1 MSISLLRAFAITL
14 FFCVVVPRAN
24 AQKAKPLSPPAAPPV
39 VSKSGLPPVAGGNDK
54 ENVDPAGVE
63 FFEKKIRPVLSQYC
77 YSCHSQSAK
86 RSLGNFT
93 LDTKQGMMHGGSGGV
108 DLMPGDPDHSRI
120 IEAIRY
126 TQPGLQMPPKGKMPD
141 ATIAD
146 LTAWVKMG
154 APWPKE
160 RVVAVAPS
168 PASLLAEKRKREH
181 WAWKPV
187 RTVALPNVKRAAWA
201 RNPIDRF
208 ILAGL
213 EARNLKPNT
222 YADRRTLIRRATFDL
237 IGLPPTPAEVN
248 AFLADKSPNAWEK
261 VVDRLLAS
269 PHYGERWG
277 RYWLDIAR
285 YGEDQAHSFEPRLYP
300 QGFRYRDWVANALN
314 TDMPYDHFVRAQI
327 AADLID
333 GPNAKQDLPA
343 LGFFAT
349 GPVYYGDNKMFD
361 QYDDRIDTL
370 SRGFLGL
377 TVACARCHDHK
388 FDPISQKDYYGLAG
402 IFASTA
408 YIEVP
413 YTAPTAGVQTAANA
427 PVANRQ
433 EMINAKEAEVNKF
446 IDEQLTDLRNRYLP
460 QTSRYV
466 VAAWKLQNHRKT
478 NSKLTAEQFANT
490 EKLDTLVLERWVKYL
505 NSAKDHP
512 FLADWH
518 KIVEAQDAHTD
529 LATSDAILP
538 QVSRAAD
545 ALQSSLQDIARRYKD
560 KNAQPALT
568 KPETAAAE
576 ELVGGEGVLTFP
588 RDQFDKLLVG
598 DPKVHYATIK
608 GQLDRMKMGPFIHAL
623 TEGQKVGNIPV
634 LLRGNPEAPGEE
646 APRKFL
652 SILAGD
658 NAPVVTK
665 GSGRLELANAIADK
679 NNPLTAR
686 VMINRIWQHHFGVGL
701 VRTASNF
708 GLLGEPPTHPELLD
722 YLAKQFMD
730 QGWSM
735 KAMHRQI
742 MLSATYQMSSGRNAH
757 NDEIDPD
764 NRYVWRASRRRLEI
778 EAWRDSMLAVTDK
791 LDLTVG
797 GPSVSLSAPDNR
809 RRTFYAAIS
818 RHDLD
823 PMLRLFDF
831 PDPNA
836 TTDARM
842 ATTVPL
848 QQLFVLN
855 SEFMI
860 QEAKALSARLHTNPA
875 ETDVDRIK
883 EAYMLVN
890 SRPPSD
896 AEIALGLAF
905 LQGPRSAVAPDTG
918 GGLPSGTA
926 PNAPVPAAAKP
937 ATPPAAALLTR
948 WEEYS
953 QALLSANEFLYVD

>member
-1 MSISLLRAFAITL
+1 MPKPLLPISLILL
-14 FFCVVVPRAN
+14 FGGVVLAPMA
-24 AQKAKPLSPPAAPPV
+24 AQTPKPPLSPVPGAKATGALTSGAA
-39 VSKSGLPPVAGGNDK
+39 DQ
-54 ENVDPAGVE
+54 ERVDPVGVE
-63 FFEKKIRPVLSQYC
+63 FFEKKVRPVLAQYC

-93 LDTKQGMMHGGSGGV
+93 LDTRQGMMHGGQGGSA
-108 DLMPGDPDHSRI
+108 LMPGDPAHSRL
-120 IEAIRY
+120 IEAIHY
-126 TQPGLQMPPKGKMPD
+126 TQPELQMPPKAKLSE
-141 ATIAD
+141 AAIAD
-146 LTAWVKMG
+146 LTEWVKMG
-154 APWPKE
+154 APWPHE
-160 RVVAVAPS
+160 RVVT
-168 PASLLAEKRKREH
+168 ASLAPNPAALLVERRKRQH
-181 WAWKPV
+181 WAWQPV
-187 RTVALPNVKRAAWA
+187 RAVSPPPVKRAAWA
-201 RNPIDRF
+201 HNPIDRF

-213 EARNLKPNT
+213 ETRGLKPNS

-237 IGLPPTPAEVN
+237 IGLPPTPEEVE
-248 AFLADKSPNAWEK
+248 AFLADRSPRAWET

-300 QGFRYRDWVANALN
+300 QGFRYRDWVAHALN
-314 TDMPYDHFVRAQI
+314 TDMPYDRFVRAQI
-327 AADLID
+327 AADLTNEPD
-333 GPNAKQDLPA
+333 SKENLPA

-349 GPVYYGDNKMFD
+349 GPVYYGDSKMFD

-388 FDPISQKDYYGLAG
+388 FDPITQKDYYGLAG

-413 YTAPTAGVQTAANA
+413 YTPPTAGGPESKAAG
-427 PVANRQ
+427 VTNRQ
-433 EMINAKEAEVNKF
+433 DLINTKVAEVDKF
-446 IDEQLTDLRNRYLP
+446 TNEQLTNLRGRFLP
-460 QTSRYV
+460 ETSRYL
-466 VAAWKLQNHRKT
+466 VAVWKLLNVRKT
-478 NSKLTAEQFANT
+478 NSKLASEQFANS
-490 EKLDTLVLERWVKYL
+490 EKLEALVLDRWMTYL
-505 NSAKDHP
+505 AKGKDQP
-512 FLADWH
+512 LLADWQ
-518 KIVEAQDAHTD
+518 KMVQTQDAHTD
-529 LATSDAILP
+529 LSASGAAVAQATKI
-538 QVSRAAD
+538 AD
-545 ALQSSLQDIARRYKD
+545 AYQNSLMDLVKRRKE
-560 KNAQPALT
+560 KPSQPALT
-568 KPETAAAE
+568 KAE
-576 ELVGGEGVLTFP
+576 MTEADEIVGDAGVLTIP
-588 RDQFDKLLVG
+588 KDQFDRLLVG

-608 GQLDRMKMGPFIHAL
+608 GQLERLKMGAFIHAL
-623 TEGQKVGNIPV
+623 TEGPKIANVPV
-634 LLRGNPEAPGEE
+634 LLRGNPDAPGEE

-652 SILAGD
+652 TILAGD
-658 NAPVVTK
+658 NAPVFTR
-665 GSGRLELANAIADK
+665 GSGRLELANAIADR

-686 VMINRIWQHHFGVGL
+686 VMVNRLWQHHFGVGL

-742 MLSATYQMSSGRNAH
+742 MLSATYQMSSARNAH

-778 EAWRDSMLAVTDK
+778 EAWRDAMLAVTDR
-791 LDLTVG
+791 LDPTIG
-797 GPSVSLSAPDNR
+797 GPSLSLSSADNH
-809 RRTFYAAIS
+809 RRTFYAAVS

-823 PMLRLFDF
+823 SMLRLFDF

-860 QEAKALSARLHTNPA
+860 QQAKAFAARLHANPA
-875 ETDVDRIK
+875 DSDADRIK
-883 EAYMLVN
+883 HAYLLVD
-890 SRPPSD
+890 SRPPTE
-896 AEIALGLAF
+896 AEMALGLAF
-905 LQGPRSAVAPDTG
+905 LRGPKQILIAPDTG
-918 GGLPSGTA
+918 GGLSSETPQTG
-926 PNAPVPAAAKP
+926 PVPGGAKP
-937 ATPPAAALLTR
+937 AAPMASRLTR
-948 WEEYS
+948 WEQYA

>member
-1 MSISLLRAFAITL
+1 MSNPLLRTSLIALLCGAI
-14 FFCVVVPRAN
+14 VSPAV
-24 AQKAKPLSPPAAPPV
+24 AQKAKLPT
-39 VSKSGLPPVAGGNDK
+39 PPVAPLAAKLGETAAANADVK
-54 ENVDPAGVE
+54 ETADPAGVE
-63 FFEKKIRPVLSQYC
+63 FFEKKVRPVLAQYC
-77 YSCHSQSAK
+77 YSCHSASAK

-93 LDTKQGMMHGGSGGV
+93 LDTKQGMMHGGQGGSA
-108 DLMPGDPDHSRI
+108 LMPGDPDHSRF

-126 TQPGLQMPPKGKMPD
+126 AQPELQMPPKGKMSE
-141 ATIAD
+141 AVIAD

-160 RVVAVAPS
+160 RVVAIAPS
-168 PASLLAEKRKREH
+168 PANLLAEKRKKAH
-181 WAWKPV
+181 WAWQPV
-187 RTVALPNVKRAAWA
+187 RSVAPPAVKRATWA

-222 YADRRTLIRRATFDL
+222 YADRRTLIRRASFDL
-237 IGLPPTPAEVN
+237 IGLPPTPEEVA

-314 TDMPYDHFVRAQI
+314 ADMPYDHFVRAQI

-333 GPNAKQDLPA
+333 GPDKKQDLPA

-388 FDPISQKDYYGLAG
+388 FDPITQKDYYGLAG

-413 YTAPTAGVQTAANA
+413 YTPPTAGVQTAENA
-427 PVANRQ
+427 PVTNRQ
-433 EMINAKEAEVNKF
+433 DMINAKEAEVNKF
-446 IDEQLTDLRNRYLP
+446 TEEQLADLRNRYLP
-460 QTSRYV
+460 ETSHYM
-466 VAAWKLQNHRKT
+466 VAAWKLINRRKT
-478 NSKLTAEQFANT
+478 NAKLTTEQFATT
-490 EKLDTLVLERWVKYL
+490 EKLETIVLDRWVKYL
-505 NSAKDHP
+505 TVAKDHP
-512 FLADWH
+512 ALADWL
-518 KIVEAQDAHTD
+518 KVVAAQDAHTD
-529 LATSDAILP
+529 ISTSDAAIA
-538 QVSRAAD
+538 QVSAA
-545 ALQSSLQDIARRYKD
+545 ANGFQSILLDLVKRRKD
-560 KNAQPALT
+560 KQAKPALT
-568 KPETAAAE
+568 KTEMAAADE
-576 ELVGGEGVLTFP
+576 IVGGEGVLTIP
-588 RDQFDKLLVG
+588 RDVFDKLLVG

-623 TEGQKVGNIPV
+623 TEGPKIGNVPV
-634 LLRGNPEAPGEE
+634 LLRGNTEAPGEE

-652 SILAGD
+652 TILAGD
-658 NAPVVTK
+658 NAPAFTK
-665 GSGRLELANAIADK
+665 GSGRLELANAVADK

-742 MLSATYQMSSGRNAH
+742 MLSATYQMSSARNAH

-778 EAWRDSMLAVTDK
+778 EAWRDSMLAVTGQI
-791 LDLTVG
+791 DLTVG
-797 GPSVSLSAPDNR
+797 GPSVSLSAADNH

-860 QEAKALSARLHTNPA
+860 QEAKALAARLHTDPA
-875 ETDVDRIK
+875 ATDIDRIK
-883 EAYMLVN
+883 QAYQLVN
-890 SRPPSD
+890 SRPPTD

-905 LQGPRSAVAPDTG
+905 LAGPRSAVAPDTG
-918 GGLPSGTA
+918 GGLSSGA
-926 PNAPVPAAAKP
+926 AQSAPVPVSAKP
-937 ATPPAAALLTR
+937 AAPSAARLTR

>member
-1 MSISLLRAFAITL
+1 MPRPLLPLFFTFGLCGAAFAPLAAQTL
-14 FFCVVVPRAN
+14 KAASASPAGSAPRA
-24 AQKAKPLSPPAAPPV
+24 AAPD
-39 VSKSGLPPVAGGNDK
+39 GDK
-54 ENVDPAGVE
+54 EAIDPAGVE
-63 FFEKKIRPVLSQYC
+63 FFEKKVRPVLSQYC

-86 RSLGNFT
+86 RALGNFT
-93 LDTKQGMMHGGSGGV
+93 LDTHQGMMHGGQGGV
-108 DLMPGDPDHSRI
+108 AVMPGDPDHSRF

-126 TQPGLQMPPKGKMPD
+126 AQPDLQMPPKAKLSE

-160 RVVAVAPS
+160 RVVAVLPS
-168 PASLLAEKRKREH
+168 AASVLVEKRKRQH
-181 WAWKPV
+181 WAWQPV
-187 RTVALPNVKRAAWA
+187 RATALPAVKRAAWS

-208 ILAGL
+208 VLAGL
-213 EARNLKPNT
+213 EQRGLKPNS
-222 YADRRTLIRRATFDL
+222 YADRRTLIRRASFDL
-237 IGLPPTPAEVN
+237 IGLPPTPEEVT
-248 AFLADKSPNAWEK
+248 AFANDKSPGAWET

-300 QGFRYRDWVANALN
+300 QGFRYRDWVAHALN
-314 TDMPYDHFVRAQI
+314 SDMPYDKFVRAQI
-327 AADLID
+327 AADLIAA
-333 GPNAKQDLPA
+333 PTSKEDLPA

-413 YTAPTAGVQTAANA
+413 YTAPTTGVQSADSG

-433 EMINAKEAEVNKF
+433 DMIAAKSAEVDKF
-446 IDEQLTDLRNRYLP
+446 TNEQIADLRGRYLP
-460 QTSRYV
+460 QTSRYL
-466 VAAWKLQNHRKT
+466 VAAWKLLNRRKADP
-478 NSKLTAEQFANT
+478 KLTTEQFAGT
-490 EKLDTLVLERWVKYL
+490 EKLDMLVLERWMTYL
-505 NSAKDHP
+505 TAAKDRP
-512 FLADWH
+512 ILADW
-518 KIVEAQDAHTD
+518 KQMAQKQDAHTD
-529 LATSDAILP
+529 LSASETALA
-538 QVSRAAD
+538 QVSKAAD
-545 ALQSSLQDIARRYKD
+545 AFQNALLDLVRRRKD
-560 KNAQPALT
+560 KQAQPALT
-568 KPETAAAE
+568 GAETAAADE
-576 ELVGGEGVLTFP
+576 IVGDGGVLTLP
-588 RDQFDKLLVG
+588 RDKFERLLVG

-608 GQLDRMKMGPFIHAL
+608 GQLDRLKMGPFIHAL
-623 TEGQKVGNIPV
+623 TEGSKVANVPV
-634 LLRGNPEAPGEE
+634 LLRGNPEAPGED

-652 SILAGD
+652 TILAGD
-658 NAPVVTK
+658 SAPAFTK
-665 GSGRLELANAIADK
+665 GSGRLELADAIADK

-708 GLLGEPPTHPELLD
+708 GMLGEPPTNPALLD

-742 MLSATYQMSSGRNAH
+742 MLSATYRMSSAGNAH

-778 EAWRDSMLAVTDK
+778 EAWRDAMLAVTDR
-791 LDLTVG
+791 LDPTVG
-797 GPSVSLSAPDNR
+797 GPSVSLSSTDNR

-823 PMLRLFDF
+823 SMLRLFDF

-860 QEAKALSARLHTNPA
+860 QQAKALSARLHADPA
-875 ETDVDRIK
+875 KTDADRIK
-883 EAYMLVN
+883 QAYLLVN
-890 SRPPSD
+890 NRPPNA
-896 AEIALGLAF
+896 AELSLGLAF
-905 LQGPRSAVAPDTG
+905 LQGPKLNVIASDTG
-918 GGLPSGTA
+918 GVSPGSAQIT
-926 PNAPVPAAAKP
+926 PVPAAAKS
-937 ATPPAAALLTR
+937 AAHDANHLSR

>member
-1 MSISLLRAFAITL
+1 MSNPLLRTSLIALLCGA
-14 FFCVVVPRAN
+14 VVSPAV
-24 AQKAKPLSPPAAPPV
+24 AQKAKLPT
-39 VSKSGLPPVAGGNDK
+39 PPVAPPLAAKLGETVAAHSDAK
-54 ENVDPAGVE
+54 ETVDPAGVE
-63 FFEKKIRPVLSQYC
+63 FFEKKVRPVLAQYC
-77 YSCHSQSAK
+77 YSCHSASAK
-86 RSLGNFT
+86 RSLGNFM
-93 LDTKQGMMHGGSGGV
+93 LDSRQGMMHGGSGGMA
-108 DLMPGDPDHSRI
+108 LMPGDPDHSRF
-120 IEAIRY
+120 IEAVRY
-126 TQPGLQMPPKGKMPD
+126 AQPELQMPPKGKMSD
-141 ATIAD
+141 AVIAD

-160 RVVAVAPS
+160 RVVAIAPS
-168 PASLLAEKRKREH
+168 PANLLVEKRKKAH
-181 WAWKPV
+181 WAWQPV
-187 RTVALPNVKRAAWA
+187 RSVTPPAVKRAAWT

-222 YADRRTLIRRATFDL
+222 YADRRTLIRRASFDL
-237 IGLPPTPAEVN
+237 IGLPPTPEEVA

-314 TDMPYDHFVRAQI
+314 ADMPYDHFVRAQI

-333 GPNAKQDLPA
+333 GPDKKQDLPA

-388 FDPISQKDYYGLAG
+388 FDPITQKDYYGLAG

-413 YTAPTAGVQTAANA
+413 YTPPTVGGQTAENA
-427 PVANRQ
+427 PVTNRQ
-433 EMINAKEAEVNKF
+433 DMINAKEAEVNKF
-446 IDEQLTDLRNRYLP
+446 AEEQLADLRNRYLP
-460 QTSRYV
+460 ETSRYM
-466 VAAWKLQNHRKT
+466 VAAWKLINRRKT
-478 NSKLTAEQFANT
+478 NAKLTTEQYATT
-490 EKLDTLVLERWVKYL
+490 EKLETIVLGRWVKYL
-505 NSAKDHP
+505 AAAKDHP
-512 FLADWH
+512 ALADWQ
-518 KIVEAQDAHTD
+518 KVVIAQDARTD
-529 LATSDAILP
+529 LSASDSAIA
-538 QVSRAAD
+538 QVTGAAN
-545 ALQSSLQDIARRYKD
+545 AFQNSLMELVKRRKD
-560 KNAQPALT
+560 KQTKPALT
-568 KPETAAAE
+568 KVEMAAADE
-576 ELVGGEGVLTFP
+576 IVGGEGVLTIP
-588 RDQFDKLLVG
+588 QDVFDKLLVG

-623 TEGQKVGNIPV
+623 TEGSKIGNVPV
-634 LLRGNPEAPGEE
+634 LLRGNTEAPGEE
-646 APRKFL
+646 APRRFL
-652 SILAGD
+652 AILAGD
-658 NAPVVTK
+658 NAPTFTK
-665 GSGRLELANAIADK
+665 GSGRLELANAVADK

-735 KAMHRQI
+735 KTMHRQI

-778 EAWRDSMLAVTDK
+778 EAWRDSMLAVTGQI
-791 LDLTVG
+791 DLTLG
-797 GPSVSLSAPDNR
+797 GPSVSLSAANNH

-860 QEAKALSARLHTNPA
+860 LEAKALSTRLHSDPTA
-875 ETDVDRIK
+875 TDIDRIK
-883 EAYMLVN
+883 LAYLLVN
-890 SRPPSD
+890 SRPPTD

-905 LQGPRSAVAPDTG
+905 LAGPRSAVAPDTG
-918 GGLPSGTA
+918 GGLSTGA
-926 PNAPVPAAAKP
+926 VQSAPVPISTKP
-937 ATPPAAALLTR
+937 AAPSAARLTR

-953 QALLSANEFLYVD
+953 QALLSANELLYVD

>member
-1 MSISLLRAFAITL
+1 MPCPLLRTSLIVLLAGA
-14 FFCVVVPRAN
+14 VGSSVA
-24 AQKAKPLSPPAAPPV
+24 AQTAKQPAAPIPAA
-39 VSKSGLPPVAGGNDK
+39 KPAPLPAQGTADK
-54 ENVDPAGVE
+54 ETADPAGVE
-63 FFEKKIRPVLSQYC
+63 FFEKKVRPVLAQYC

-86 RSLGNFT
+86 RALGSFT
-93 LDTKQGMMHGGSGGV
+93 LDTKQGMMHGGQGGMAV
-108 DLMPGDPDHSRI
+108 MAGDPDHSRF
-120 IEAIRY
+120 IEAVRY
-126 TQPGLQMPPKGKMPD
+126 AKPELQMPPKGKLPE

-160 RVVAVAPS
+160 RAVAVAPS

-181 WAWKPV
+181 WAWQPV
-187 RTVALPNVKRAAWA
+187 RTAAPPTVKRAAWA
-201 RNPIDRF
+201 RTPIDRF

-213 EARNLKPNT
+213 EARNLKPNS

-237 IGLPPTPAEVN
+237 VGLPPTPAEVE
-248 AFLADKSPNAWEK
+248 AFLADRSPKAWET

-300 QGFRYRDWVANALN
+300 QGFRFRDWVAHALN
-314 TDMPYDHFVRAQI
+314 TDMPYDRFVRAQI

-333 GPNAKQDLPA
+333 APSAKEDLPA

-388 FDPISQKDYYGLAG
+388 FDPITQKDYYGLAG

-408 YIEVP
+408 YVEVP
-413 YTAPTAGVQTAANA
+413 YTPPTTGVQTAGNA
-427 PVANRQ
+427 PVTNRQ
-433 EMINAKEAEVNKF
+433 DLIGAKAAEVDKF
-446 IDEQLTDLRNRYLP
+446 TDEQLADLRSRYLP
-460 QTSRYV
+460 KTARYMT
-466 VAAWKLQNHRKT
+466 AAWKLLNLRRT
-478 NSKLTAEQFANT
+478 NPKLTTEQFAGT
-490 EKLDTLVLERWVKYL
+490 EKLEMLVLDRWLKYL
-505 NSAKDHP
+505 AAAKDHP
-512 FLADWH
+512 ALADWQKTVQQFDTH
-518 KIVEAQDAHTD
+518 ADLSASETAAAQ
-529 LATSDAILP
+529 
-538 QVSRAAD
+538 VNRAAD
-545 ALQSSLQDIARRYKD
+545 AFQSSLLDIVKRRRD
-560 KNAQPALT
+560 KQPQPALT
-568 KPETAAAE
+568 KAETAEAE
-576 ELVGGEGVLTFP
+576 EIVGGEGVLTLP
-588 RDQFDKLLVG
+588 KDQFDKLLVG

-608 GQLDRMKMGPFIHAL
+608 GQLERLKMGPFIHSL
-623 TEGQKVGNIPV
+623 TEGPKPGNVTV
-634 LLRGNPEAPGEE
+634 LLRGNPEAPGED

-652 SILAGD
+652 TILAGAD
-658 NAPVVTK
+658 APVFTK

-708 GLLGEPPTHPELLD
+708 GMLGEPPTHPELLD

-742 MLSATYQMSSGRNAH
+742 MLSAAYQMSSARNPH

-791 LDLTVG
+791 LDLTIG
-797 GPSVSLSAPDNR
+797 GPSVSLSSADNH
-809 RRTFYAAIS
+809 RRTYYAAVS

-823 PMLRLFDF
+823 AMLRLFDF

-860 QEAKALSARLHTNPA
+860 QQAKALAARLHADPA
-875 ETDVDRIK
+875 ATDLDRIRQ
-883 EAYMLVN
+883 AYLLVD
-890 SRPPSD
+890 SRPPTE

-905 LQGPRSAVAPDTG
+905 LQMPKTAIAPDTG
-918 GGLPSGTA
+918 GGLPSGT
-926 PNAPVPAAAKP
+926 PQTAPVPAAAKP
-937 ATPPAAALLTR
+937 APPRPALLTR
-948 WEEYS
+948 WEEYT

>member
-1 MSISLLRAFAITL
+1 MSNPLVRRALMIFLTGFAMSPAT
-14 FFCVVVPRAN
+14 
-24 AQKAKPLSPPAAPPV
+24 AQKPKAPTAPLPAVKAAIAPTV
-39 VSKSGLPPVAGGNDK
+39 GADDK
-54 ENVDPAGVE
+54 EPVDPAGVE
-63 FFEKKIRPVLSQYC
+63 FFEKKVRPVLAQYC

-93 LDTKQGMMHGGSGGV
+93 LDTKQGMMHGGQGGAAV
-108 DLMPGDPDHSRI
+108 MPGDPDHSRFVA
-120 IEAIRY
+120 AIRY
-126 TQPGLQMPPKGKMPD
+126 AQSDLQMPPKAKLSD
-141 ATIAD
+141 AAIAD

-160 RVVAVAPS
+160 RVVVVAPS
-168 PASLLAEKRKREH
+168 PTSLAVEKRKKQH
-181 WAWKPV
+181 WAWQPV
-187 RTVALPNVKRAAWA
+187 RSVTPPTVKRAGWA
-201 RNPIDRF
+201 RSPIDRF

-213 EARNLKPNT
+213 EARNLKPNG
-222 YADRRTLIRRATFDL
+222 YADRRTLIRRATYDL
-237 IGLPPTPAEVN
+237 IGLPPTPAEVQ
-248 AFLADKSPNAWEK
+248 AFLSDKSSNAWEK
-261 VVDRLLAS
+261 VVDRLLAN

-300 QGFRYRDWVANALN
+300 QGFRYRDWVAHALN
-314 TDMPYDHFVRAQI
+314 TDMPYDKFVRAQI

-333 GPNAKQDLPA
+333 GPTAKEDLPA

-402 IFASTA
+402 IFASTS

-413 YTAPTAGVQTAANA
+413 YTPPSSGAQTAANA
-427 PVANRQ
+427 PITNRQ
-433 EMINAKEAEVNKF
+433 DLINAKATEVDKF
-446 IDEQLTDLRNRYLP
+446 TNEHLANLRDRFLP
-460 QTSRYV
+460 ETSRYI
-466 VAAWKLQNHRKT
+466 VAAWKLINHRKT
-478 NSKLTAEQFANT
+478 NPKLTSEAFANA
-490 EKLDTLVLERWVKYL
+490 EKLEQIVLDRWVNYL
-505 NSAKDHP
+505 AKAKDQP
-512 FLADWH
+512 YLAEWI
-518 KIVEAQDAHTD
+518 KLLQQQDAHAD
-529 LATSDAILP
+529 LSTSEPALA
-538 QVSRAAD
+538 QASKVAAAFQTGLLD
-545 ALQSSLQDIARRYKD
+545 LVKRRKE
-560 KNAQPALT
+560 KQPQPALT
-568 KPETAAAE
+568 KAETAEAE
-576 ELVGGEGVLTFP
+576 EIVGDEGVLTIP
-588 RDQFDKLLVG
+588 KDVFDRLLVG

-608 GQLDRMKMGPFIHAL
+608 GQLERLKMGAFVHAL
-623 TEGQKVGNIPV
+623 TEGPKPANVPV

-652 SILAGD
+652 TILAGD
-658 NAPVVTK
+658 NAPVFTK

-686 VMINRIWQHHFGVGL
+686 VMVNRIWQHHFGVGL

-722 YLAKQFMD
+722 YLSKQFME
-730 QGWSM
+730 QGWSV
-735 KAMHRQI
+735 KALHKQI
-742 MLSATYQMSSGRNAH
+742 LLSTTYQMSSNRNPH

-764 NRYVWRASRRRLEI
+764 NRYVWRAGRHRLEI

-791 LDLTVG
+791 LDPTIG
-797 GPSVSLSAPDNR
+797 GPSVSLSSADNH
-809 RRTFYAAIS
+809 RRTYYAAIS

-823 PMLRLFDF
+823 SMLRLFDF

-855 SEFMI
+855 SEFMV
-860 QEAKALSARLHTNPA
+860 QQAKAFAARLTANPA
-875 ETDVDRIK
+875 ESDIDRIK
-883 EAYMLVN
+883 QAYMLVD
-890 SRPPSD
+890 SRPPTD

-905 LQGPRSAVAPDTG
+905 LQGPKPHVIAPDTG
-918 GGLPSGTA
+918 GGLPAGSPPVSGAVPTAAKTA
-926 PNAPVPAAAKP
+926 PTSK
-937 ATPPAAALLTR
+937 LSR